1 MNNTIEVIINGF
13 PEKILDGTTI
23 AELILRFQ
31 EGDIDLMVELNHRF
45 VYPRTYADTP
55 LSNGDQIE
63 FINPNFGG

>member
-45 VYPRTYADTP
+45 VYPRHYSDTT

>member
-1 MNNTIEVIINGF
+1 MNNSIEVIINGF

-23 AELILRFQ
+23 ADLIRHFQ

-45 VYPRTYADTP
+45 VYPRNYNDTI